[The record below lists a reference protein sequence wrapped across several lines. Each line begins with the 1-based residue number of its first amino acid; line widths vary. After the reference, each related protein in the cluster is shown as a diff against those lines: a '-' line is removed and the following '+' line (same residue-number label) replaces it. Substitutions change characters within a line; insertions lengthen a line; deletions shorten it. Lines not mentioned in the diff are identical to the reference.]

1 MFKHGIYTIATW
13 ETEGFESLVHKISL
27 MIQVLILILCRVVLN
42 RVWSSLLDVGS
53 QSHLEVEV
61 HRAQQIRRGHCT
73 TKDKL
78 LFNKYQDFPLKS
90 DDLRFSRMKHLDPDY
105 EVDRPPMG
113 LVPHFWDT
121 INVLGGWRGM
131 VLISIGVIIFYFVVD
146 YAVMQGRKNRMIK
159 KKA

>member
-1 MFKHGIYTIATW
+1 
-13 ETEGFESLVHKISL
+13 
-27 MIQVLILILCRVVLN
+27 
-42 RVWSSLLDVGS
+42 
-53 QSHLEVEV
+53 
-61 HRAQQIRRGHCT
+61 
-73 TKDKL
+73 
-78 LFNKYQDFPLKS
+78 
-90 DDLRFSRMKHLDPDY
+90 MKHLDPDY

-146 YAVMQGRKNRMIK
+146 YAVMQGRKKRMIK